1 MRTRVAK
8 PGMNFEYLMWLFTR
22 LSGIALI
29 LLALSGLV
37 GAFIMGAR
45 TQADLPAILRWTF
58 FPNPNHVL
66 NSEIPEID
74 QVWANLF
81 WTTMQILMIV
91 FAGTHAWNG
100 LRMILEDYVSS
111 PRKQSGLRVAIILLW
126 LVSLAV
132 AITLILTSY

>member
-1 MRTRVAK
+1 MRTRVAR

-29 LLALSGLV
+29 LLAIAGLA

-45 TQADLPAILRWTF
+45 TQADLPAILRWMF

-66 NSEIPEID
+66 SSDIPEID

-81 WTTMQILMIV
+81 WTIMQILMIV

-111 PRKQSGLRVAIILLW
+111 SKVQTGLQVVIFLLW
-126 LVSLAV
+126 LVSLVV
-132 AITLILTSY
+132 AILLILTSY

>member
-22 LSGIALI
+22 LSGVALI
-29 LLALSGLV
+29 LLAISGLV
-37 GAFIMGAR
+37 GAFIMGGR
-45 TQADLPAILRWTF
+45 TQADLPAILRWMF

-66 NSEIPEID
+66 TSEIPEID

-81 WTTMQILMIV
+81 WTTMQVLMIL

-100 LRMILEDYVSS
+100 LRMILEDYVHSTKL
-111 PRKQSGLRVAIILLW
+111 RFGLRALIFILW
-126 LVSLAV
+126 VVSLAV

>member
-22 LSGIALI
+22 LSGVALI
-29 LLALSGLV
+29 LLAISGLV
-37 GAFIMGAR
+37 GAFIMGGR

-66 NSEIPEID
+66 TSEIPEID

-81 WTTMQILMIV
+81 WTTMQVLMIV

-100 LRMILEDYVSS
+100 LRMILEDYVHSKKL
-111 PRKQSGLRVAIILLW
+111 RFGLRALIFILW
-126 LVSLAV
+126 VVSLAV